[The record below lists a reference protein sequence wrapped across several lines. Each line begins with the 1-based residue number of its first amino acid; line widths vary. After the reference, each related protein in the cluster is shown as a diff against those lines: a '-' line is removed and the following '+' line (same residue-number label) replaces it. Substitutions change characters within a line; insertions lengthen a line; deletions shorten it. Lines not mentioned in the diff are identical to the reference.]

1 MRAIPKLS
9 YPHHFL
15 EDKPSATAVIEYIY
29 THTHVHVCVC
39 VCVIVAILVSLLLAT
54 AIQTDRVK

>member
-15 EDKPSATAVIEYIY
+15 DKPLATAVIEYIY
-29 THTHVHVCVC
+29 IHTHTLCACVC
-39 VCVIVAILVSLLLAT
+39 LIVAILVSLLLAT